1 MQERTEF
8 VFVLADYYGED
19 GLFSYAM
26 IMLMPIIKF
35 NLISKLAADELLE
48 WYTVEDCLCK
58 FDYYRLF
65 CFSLC

>member
-19 GLFSYAM
+19 GLFSYAT

-48 WYTVEDCLCK
+48 
-58 FDYYRLF
+58 
-65 CFSLC
+65 